1 MSSHDFQMPTL
12 DETDEIRNI
21 KPLPPSQESSQEPM
35 QPHTHHP
42 SPPIR
47 QSSTNTDNL
56 HESSDNSNAHYLSEP
71 SLSEDTNTNTSYP
84 TPTSPLHQAIVT
96 HSPSNT
102 SLSSIGSPSINN
114 STFTQ
119 GRKKIQYQFT
129 YADRKLAPMNAMTSP
144 IKDDGEDTVENEKED
159 NQQVVEK
166 KVQIS
171 SECIIPS
178 HNRTESNVTCTPESQ
193 RYLTAQESSE
203 EDDND
208 DDDLSDGSS
217 GISYDDEKDN
227 DEKEDDDAIL
237 GDEISH
243 ISEDP
248 VNISATNIS
257 FDVSDSEEVEHTDTI
272 IEQNQEKVYS
282 PENRRVTATI
292 STSPMETAKNQ
303 EELITPKRKTS
314 SNDLNILS
322 TEQEQDLR
330 QKLVKSISL
339 PVSLQEDES
348 KRKRP
353 NSADKRHRRTRS
365 GDDKAATLVGKSAWA
380 GMELHQLPLPHER
393 EDDDDDTFDSSKNPL
408 ERNENVTT
416 SKLSSTSNIDARKT
430 RRRSRRNSPVS
441 EQALKSPN
449 LQQNPMQEHVA
460 SPKDGIPISTR
471 FSPKVSAGIV
481 RSGDVKRD
489 EEYIMQSIERQD
501 SFASANTAE
510 SDFSWI
516 SRGTVGLNTSI
527 NDSFVKSS
535 PLDKGN
541 IGGSMLTPPTA
552 NKERIRKEIGH
563 SDGLQNMPH
572 HSEEQIRKEKAFDE
586 HMKEISNLPRSP
598 TRPPKLQAE
607 GKYPTFVCPRCKTE
621 QRQFVT
627 VASATKKTEE
637 QSKFFAFYFF
647 IYTILA
653 LFICGSEEGWPP
665 LDCLYFSVTTLTGTG
680 FGDYVPQ
687 SPSAK
692 IICSIFIY
700 IGISCFGL
708 ILGDMHVNAL
718 DEAAR
723 KQAKENMSA
732 NCPNCARLDSSLR
745 SEYHGDN
752 STLTSDYIAE
762 RKYNFSRA
770 SYDPANETTSLLQL
784 ERKTD
789 PLYFGSTGL
798 NTINESP
805 SPGHEDKF
813 GTEYPIIPPQ
823 PQFSSPGATVPVA
836 TMTRQK
842 HTRHSSLDSP
852 GMNNIFDP
860 GYMAASRK
868 KVDKARFQHPDNV
881 LPIDDGVSDIDDQE
895 SRDNFSTWSGA
906 SNEIETNELYAPV
919 SRIKAAK
926 YVFLT
931 LKQACI
937 NSIVVIL
944 FGSIGFYYIEKMSIV
959 DAFYFTLGT
968 YALCCTRIIL
978 SFYFRSWFS
987 YLFLFGNSHVHYS
1000 WIRRRCTTN
1009 TSW

>member
-12 DETDEIRNI
+12 DETDQVRNI

-35 QPHTHHP
+35 QHHHHP
-42 SPPIR
+42 SPAPIR

-56 HESSDNSNAHYLSEP
+56 QESPDNSNAHYLSEP
-71 SLSEDTNTNTSYP
+71 SLSEDGTNTNASYP

-114 STFTQ
+114 NSKIAQ

-144 IKDDGEDTVENEKED
+144 IDKED
-159 NQQVVEK
+159 DKEEMVELLQEPESEREK
-166 KVQIS
+166 KVAIS
-171 SECIIPS
+171 SECFIPS
-178 HNRTESNVTCTPESQ
+178 HSRSESNMTTESQ
-193 RYLTAQESSE
+193 RYLTAQESS
-203 EDDND
+203 DDDQDND
-208 DDDLSDGSS
+208 DVDDDLSDGSS
-217 GISYDDEKDN
+217 GISYDKEEEQDSPHDEN
-227 DEKEDDDAIL
+227 DVIL

-243 ISEDP
+243 ISDAEDP

-257 FDVSDSEEVEHTDTI
+257 FDVSDSEELEHGNDDDVVSM
-272 IEQNQEKVYS
+272 EQNTALNQHS
-282 PENRRVTATI
+282 PENRRVSATI
-292 STSPMETAKNQ
+292 ATSPMDTAKNQ

-314 SNDLNILS
+314 SNDLHTFIMS
-322 TEQEQDLR
+322 PEQEQNMR

-339 PVSLQEDES
+339 PVSLKEDDS

-365 GDDKAATLVGKSAWA
+365 GDDKAATLMTGKSAWA
-380 GMELHQLPLPHER
+380 GMELHKLPLPHER

-408 ERNENVTT
+408 EGNEHVTT
-416 SKLSSTSNIDARKT
+416 SKSSSTNNMDGRKT

-441 EQALKSPN
+441 EQTFSHSPN
-449 LQQNPMQEHVA
+449 LQQNPMQDNVA
-460 SPKDGIPISTR
+460 SPMEEGIPISTR

-489 EEYIMQSIERQD
+489 EEYIVQAIERQD

-516 SRGTVGLNTSI
+516 SRGTGGLNTSI

-535 PLDKGN
+535 PLNKGN

-552 NKERIRKEIGH
+552 NKQRIRKEILN

-572 HSEEQIRKEKAFDE
+572 YSEEQIRKEKAFDE

-598 TRPPKLQAE
+598 ARPPKLQAE

-732 NCPNCARLDSSLR
+732 NCTSCARLDSSLR
-745 SEYHGDN
+745 SDYHGDN
-752 STLTSDYIAE
+752 STLTSDYISE
-762 RKYNFSRA
+762 HKYNFSRP

-784 ERKTD
+784 DRKTD

-805 SPGHEDKF
+805 SPGHEDELS
-813 GTEYPIIPPQ
+813 TEYPIIPPQ
-823 PQFSSPGATVPVA
+823 PQFSSPGAAAPVA

-868 KVDKARFQHPDNV
+868 KIDKSRFQHPENV

-895 SRDNFSTWSGA
+895 SRDNLSTWSGA

-944 FGSIGFYYIEKMSIV
+944 FGSIGFYYIEKMTIV
-959 DAFYFTLGT
+959 DAFYFTLGMC
-968 YALCCTRIIL
+968 YVVHE
-978 SFYFRSWFS
+978 
-987 YLFLFGNSHVHYS
+987 LFFLQ
-1000 WIRRRCTTN
+1000 
-1009 TSW
+1009 TSESGSNIPVFL